1 MIAII
6 DYGVG
11 NLFSL
16 RCSLKKIGAESIVTG
31 DKKVIENAN
40 ALILPGVGAFGD
52 AAKKLQDSGLA
63 EAVVRSAEN
72 GKPLLGICL
81 GMQLLFDKSF
91 EYGEHSGLGL
101 IGGEVKPLKNEVKD
115 LKIPHMG
122 WNSLELKNGKSPLF
136 KYIDEGDYVYFVHSY
151 YAECEQKSLIATCR
165 YGIDVTAAVAH
176 SNVYGTQFHPEK
188 SGNTGL
194 KILKAFA
201 EIGGEKC

>member
-16 RCSLKKIGAESIVTG
+16 CCSLKKIGVDSVVTG
-31 DKKVIENAN
+31 DKKVIESAN

-52 AAKKLQDSGLA
+52 AAKKLDDSGLSQTIIT
-63 EAVVRSAEN
+63 AVAQ

-91 EYGEHSGLGL
+91 EYGENRGLGL
-101 IGGEVKPLKNEVKD
+101 IEGEGKPLADQVNN

-122 WNSLELKNGKSPLF
+122 WNSLKFKNGKSTLF
-136 KYIDEGDYVYFVHSY
+136 KYINENDYVYFVHSF
-151 YAECEQKSLIATCR
+151 YADCAMKSLIATCE
-165 YGIDVTAAVAH
+165 YGIEVTAAVARC
-176 SNVYGTQFHPEK
+176 NVYGTQFHPEK